1 MSGLFATLNTSKGAM
16 YTQQQSIN
24 ITSHNIA
31 NAGTPGYSR
40 QHGVQQTA
48 RPQTVTGAGQV
59 GTGVV
64 MNEIQRTRNI
74 FLDFQIRKESSS
86 KGMYDVREQ
95 YLTEIEAVFNEPSN
109 TGLSKLLSEFFDGW
123 QSLSTNPEK
132 SDARTIVAEKAK
144 TLANELNHSYKNLS
158 KISENSKNEI
168 QQSIFDIN
176 NIFDQLNSVN
186 EEIKTVTVAGNNPND
201 LMDRRDLLLD
211 ELSAK
216 FGISTKNESYNSMTL
231 TPDGLS
237 NINLLN
243 TDGSTKISKLGFV
256 NEITPVDNNAAFPK
270 DIKIIYYKNG
280 DVTSDKNKVEV
291 TVNMTKAEYDEL
303 NKSRTLWTDKDG
315 NIETTGGKLKI
326 FSPDTGSLGG
336 VLSVYKD
343 IDGYIDQMNSL
354 AKAIS
359 YSVNAIH
366 KGGYTPEA
374 GKTAID
380 FFVNKNDNLKIDE
393 INAGNIQV
401 NTDIISDPMKIQTGV
416 SAISGKTDG
425 KRALAIAQLRDLA
438 MNIQDVNSSTKFNDF
453 VEKHFED
460 FNIGTGKFPDGKIPV
475 GKNLVTGMK
484 IEGYYK
490 NSINKL
496 GIQSQE
502 AQRIVKNQ
510 ETLLE
515 GLVTRRTSVSGVS
528 MDEEMVNLVQFQHAY
543 QANAKMISTVDELL
557 DVVING
563 LKR

>member
-16 YTQQQSIN
+16 FTQQQSIN

-31 NAGTPGYSR
+31 NARTPGYSR
-40 QHGVQQTA
+40 QHGIQQTA

-144 TLANELNHSYKNLS
+144 TLANELNHSYTNLS
-158 KISENSKNEI
+158 KISENSKNQI

-176 NIFDQLNSVN
+176 NIFDQLNSIN
-186 EEIKTVTVAGNNPND
+186 EEIKTVTVAENNPND

-211 ELSAK
+211 ELSTK
-216 FGISTKNESYNSMTL
+216 FGITTKNENYNSMTL
-231 TPDGLS
+231 TPDGLKD
-237 NINLLN
+237 INLIN
-243 TDGSTKISKLGFV
+243 TDGNTKISKLGFV
-256 NEITPVDNNAAFPK
+256 NELTPVDKNAPFPK
-270 DIKIIYYKNG
+270 NIKIIYYKNG
-280 DVTSDKNKVEV
+280 DKTSDKNKVEV

-303 NKSRTLWTDKDG
+303 DKSRTLWTDKDG
-315 NIETTGGKLKI
+315 NVETTGGKLKV
-326 FSPDTGSLGG
+326 FSPDTGALGG
-336 VLSVYKD
+336 ILSVYKD
-343 IDGYIDQMNSL
+343 VEGYIEQMNSL
-354 AKAIS
+354 AKAIA

-366 KGGYTPEA
+366 MEGYDESTPSSS
-374 GKTAID
+374 IP
-380 FFVNKNDNLKIDE
+380 FFVSKNDTKENDYKNIEYENITAENIKVNQAIID
-393 INAGNIQV
+393 N
-401 NTDIISDPMKIQTGV
+401 SMKIQTGKNV
-416 SAISGKTDG
+416 DAGKTDG
-425 KRALAIAQLRDLA
+425 SRALAIAQLRDLS
-438 MNIQDVNSSTKFNDF
+438 MNIQGT
-453 VEKHFED
+453 EKSPTYSEFKTNE
-460 FNIGTGKFPDGKIPV
+460 FTMKPGKTILEGNNPI
-475 GKNLVTGMK
+475 TGMK

-510 ETLLE
+510 ETLLQ
-515 GLVTRRTSVSGVS
+515 GLVTRRASVSGVS

>member
-211 ELSAK
+211 ELSTK

-256 NEITPVDNNAAFPK
+256 NEITPVDKNAAFPK

-291 TVNMTKAEYDEL
+291 TVNMTEAEYDEL
-303 NKSRTLWTDKDG
+303 DKSRTLWTDKDG
-315 NIETTGGKLKI
+315 NVETTGGKLKV
-326 FSPDTGSLGG
+326 FSPDTGALGG
-336 VLSVYKD
+336 ILSVYKD
-343 IDGYIDQMNSL
+343 VDGYIEKMNSL
-354 AKAIS
+354 AKAIA

-374 GKTAID
+374 DKNAID
-380 FFVNKNDNLKIDE
+380 FFVNKNDNVKIDE
-393 INAGNIQV
+393 LNAGNIQV

-416 SAISGKTDG
+416 SATSGKTDG

-438 MNIQDVNSSTKFNDF
+438 MNIQEINSSTKFNDF

-460 FNIGTGKFPDGKIPV
+460 FDKGTGKFPEGEIPV
-475 GKNLVTGMK
+475 GINLVTGMK

-510 ETLLE
+510 ETLLQ

>member
-176 NIFDQLNSVN
+176 NIFDQLNSIN

-211 ELSAK
+211 ELSTK

-243 TDGSTKISKLGFV
+243 TDGNTKISKLGFV
-256 NEITPVDNNAAFPK
+256 NEIAPVDNNAPFPK
-270 DIKIIYYKNG
+270 NIKIIYYKNG

-291 TVNMTKAEYDEL
+291 TVNMSKAEYDEL

-354 AKAIS
+354 AKAIA

-401 NTDIISDPMKIQTGV
+401 NTDIISDPMKIQTGA
-416 SAISGKTDG
+416 SATSGKTDG

-460 FNIGTGKFPDGKIPV
+460 FNKVTGKFPDGKIPV